1 MLEDR
6 APYLVIALYGAN
18 ALTKDSQHLCN
29 HRAMILNLLNVCFFW
44 CHLGPFF
51 CQVIVPATARGPII
65 GSPLFQAL

>member
-29 HRAMILNLLNVCFFW
+29 LRAMRLNLLNVCFFW
-44 CHLGPFF
+44 CHLGQFF
-51 CQVIVPATARGPII
+51 AK
-65 GSPLFQAL
+65 